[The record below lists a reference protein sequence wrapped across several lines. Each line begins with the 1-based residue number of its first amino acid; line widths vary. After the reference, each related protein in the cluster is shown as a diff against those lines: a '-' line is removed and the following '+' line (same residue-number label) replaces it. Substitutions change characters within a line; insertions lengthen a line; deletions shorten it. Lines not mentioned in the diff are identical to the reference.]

1 MWGGMEGEGEFPTL
15 YGPVEM
21 CHISTARKAVS
32 LEAEGRRKLV
42 FCIVA

>member
-1 MWGGMEGEGEFPTL
+1 MEGGREGEAEFPTL
-15 YGPVEM
+15 YWLVEM

-32 LEAEGRRKLV
+32 QDAEGRRKLV